1 MKKLPFILLCIA
13 SIFSHTVHAQQDSS
27 FDAKKLIIPTGLIL
41 TGTAATYSNWG
52 QDLNSSIQGQ
62 LYTPGKHTKLDDYI
76 ALSPSAAV
84 YVLNALGNKGKHSFT
99 DRTVI
104 IGTSYLMAYP
114 IVIVTKEATGIL
126 RPDRSTY
133 NSFPSGHT
141 AIAFASAEFLRMEY
155 KDVSVWYGIAG
166 YTVATAVGGLRVY
179 NNRHWFSDV
188 LTGAGVGILS
198 TQLAYIV
205 QPWLSQKLF
214 KRHYNNA
221 MISPQLDKNSRGL
234 VLSIRF

>member
-1 MKKLPFILLCIA
+1 MKRLSIILIVLA
-13 SIFSHTVHAQQDSS
+13 SMNTRAQQDTC
-27 FDAKKLIIPTGLIL
+27 FKPKNWTIPSGLIL

-52 QDLNSSIQGQ
+52 QDLNNSLQGQ

-76 ALSPSAAV
+76 ALSPSVAV
-84 YVLNALGNKGKHSFT
+84 YALNLLGNKGKHSFT
-99 DRTVI
+99 DRTI
-104 IGTSYLMAYP
+104 LIGTSYLIAYP
-114 IVIVTKEATGIL
+114 IVIGTKEITGIL
-126 RPDRSTY
+126 RPDGSTY

-155 KDVSVWYGIAG
+155 KDVSAWYGIAG
-166 YTVATAVGGLRVY
+166 YTVATTVAGLRMH

-198 TQLAYIV
+198 TQLAYRV

-214 KRHYNNA
+214 KRAHSNTS
-221 MISPQLDKNSRGL
+221 ILPQLGKNSGGF

>member
-1 MKKLPFILLCIA
+1 MI
-13 SIFSHTVHAQQDSS
+13 
-27 FDAKKLIIPTGLIL
+27 
-41 TGTAATYSNWG
+41 
-52 QDLNSSIQGQ
+52 
-62 LYTPGKHTKLDDYI
+62 
-76 ALSPSAAV
+76 
-84 YVLNALGNKGKHSFT
+84 
-99 DRTVI
+99 
-104 IGTSYLMAYP
+104 
-114 IVIVTKEATGIL
+114 IVIGTKEATGIL
-126 RPDRSTY
+126 RPDGSTY

-155 KDVSVWYGIAG
+155 KDVSAWYGIAG
-166 YTVATAVGGLRVY
+166 YTVATTVAGLRMY

-221 MISPQLDKNSRGL
+221 IILPQLDKNSRGF

>member
-1 MKKLPFILLCIA
+1 M
-13 SIFSHTVHAQQDSS
+13 
-27 FDAKKLIIPTGLIL
+27 
-41 TGTAATYSNWG
+41 
-52 QDLNSSIQGQ
+52 
-62 LYTPGKHTKLDDYI
+62 
-76 ALSPSAAV
+76 
-84 YVLNALGNKGKHSFT
+84 
-99 DRTVI
+99 
-104 IGTSYLMAYP
+104 
-114 IVIVTKEATGIL
+114 TKEATGIL

-198 TQLAYIV
+198 TQLASSV

-214 KRHYNNA
+214 KHHYYNHQSQKAIVIILYTTYKNC
-221 MISPQLDKNSRGL
+221 IEICTDKCQSPVHTSCECDT
-234 VLSIRF
+234 